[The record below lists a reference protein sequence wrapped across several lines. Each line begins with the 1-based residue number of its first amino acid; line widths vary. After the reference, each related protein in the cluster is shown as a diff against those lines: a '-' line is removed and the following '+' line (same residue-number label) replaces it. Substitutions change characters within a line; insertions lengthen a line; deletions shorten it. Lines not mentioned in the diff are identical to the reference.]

1 MVYYSTMKKVNINEA
16 KTHLSHY
23 LDQVEKGERIILC
36 RRNRPVA
43 EVRSIPAPLRQ
54 QRPIGLA
61 KGRFSLPASFFD
73 PLPDEVGGL
82 FAGDF
87 E

>member
-1 MVYYSTMKKVNINEA
+1 MKKVNINDA

-43 EVRSIPAPLRQ
+43 EVRAIPAPLRQ
-54 QRPIGLA
+54 RRPIGLA
-61 KGRFSLPASFFD
+61 KGRFSLPASFFE
-73 PLPDEVGGL
+73 PLPDEISGL
-82 FAGDF
+82 FNGEF